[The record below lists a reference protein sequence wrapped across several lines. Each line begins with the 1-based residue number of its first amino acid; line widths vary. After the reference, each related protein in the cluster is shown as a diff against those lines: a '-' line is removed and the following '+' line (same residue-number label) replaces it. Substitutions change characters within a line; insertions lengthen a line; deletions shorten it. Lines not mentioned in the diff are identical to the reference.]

1 MYTEHVPVTS
11 TGTFGGYQVIV
22 MPSQD
27 LPTTLE
33 ATKHIDDFNEPKFP
47 IDPNEGQM
55 NFSKLVVV
63 NSFAK
68 KNAVKRD
75 TRAQLICTNCDFK
88 CVTPV
93 LMKLHHKTIHANNA
107 QCSMPEEYKTEV
119 CSECKVSFLT
129 KYEILFNLEYL
140 FETKHE

>member
-27 LPTTLE
+27 LPPTLE

-63 NSFAK
+63 NSFA
-68 KNAVKRD
+68 N
-75 TRAQLICTNCDFK
+75 FSE
-88 CVTPV
+88 
-93 LMKLHHKTIHANNA
+93 HFSNNF
-107 QCSMPEEYKTEV
+107 V
-119 CSECKVSFLT
+119 GN
-129 KYEILFNLEYL
+129 LFS
-140 FETKHE
+140 KHISYHF